1 MRSTPMVL
9 MMLGSLLLPPAAKA
23 QHVVADIFVGGGP
36 VSGRVII
43 GGPVYSP
50 RYHGAPRYRAVYVYR
65 VQHGPA
71 WFRSRGYRAVRFW
84 YDGDRDWYYDH
95 VDGRQGR
102 LREVVVY
109 ERGGRYYRGDE
120 DHRDLGREGHRSAR
134 DRNDYIARTRLHE
147 LGEPR

>member
-9 MMLGSLLLPPAAKA
+9 MMLGSLLLPSAAKA

-50 RYHGAPRYRAVYVYR
+50 GYQHAPRYRAVYVYR
-65 VQHGPA
+65 IQHGPA
-71 WFRSRGYRAVRFW
+71 WFRSHGYRAVRFW
-84 YDGDRDWYYDH
+84 YDDDRDWYYDH
-95 VDGRQGR
+95 VDGRRGG

-120 DHRDLGREGHRSAR
+120 HRRDLGRDGRRGAAE
-134 DRNDYIARTRLHE
+134 RNDYIARTRPRD
-147 LGEPR
+147 LGERR